1 MSRETTTANF
11 WGTLVRWIAALVAP
25 AVDLSR
31 HDGDRPLSA
40 TRVVAPL
47 PVLSRE
53 LETSDAAAPRSVPTL
68 RRRARLGAGVR
79 PWTLAGFGLPPSS
92 PPSATPT

>member
-1 MSRETTTANF
+1 MSRETTTINF
-11 WGTLVRWIAALVAP
+11 WGALARWIVALVVP

-31 HDGDRPLSA
+31 HDGNRPLSA

-47 PVLSRE
+47 RVLSRN
-53 LETSDAAAPRSVPTL
+53 LETADAAAPRSVSAL
-68 RRRARLGAGVR
+68 RRRAFLGSGVR
-79 PWTLAGFGLPPSS
+79 PWTPAGFGFPPFT